1 MLLAVKALVL
11 VLAVS
16 AIGAAG
22 ASIATVNT
30 PMDKA
35 IDIHERNLQ
44 PNSPL
49 PVQSLK
55 GQQTALDH
63 LMHNHERWLAKHQ
76 GAEHGNG
83 PTGVDLPDAASSDYH
98 GIGSNPFSM
107 DY

>member
-11 VLAVS
+11 VLVVS
-16 AIGAAG
+16 GVGATG
-22 ASIATVNT
+22 ASIGMVST

-44 PNSPL
+44 QNSTL

-63 LMHNHERWLAKHQ
+63 LMHNQERWLAKHQ
-76 GAEHGNG
+76 GAAHGIG
-83 PTGVDLPDAASSDYH
+83 PSGADLQDAASGDNH